1 MVPRVDG
8 IEAPLPCVGTEE
20 RSGAR
25 GRQKV
30 VLRCLYDRAA
40 ERQKGH
46 QCIWFKRPA
55 LVGLRRDFVVGF
67 IRRPV
72 DLQILSLAEPD
83 GQHSADASGGALR

>member
-20 RSGAR
+20 RPGAR
-25 GRQKV
+25 GRQIV
-30 VLRCLYDRAA
+30 VSRRLYDRAG
-40 ERQKGH
+40 ERQEGH
-46 QCIWFKRPA
+46 QCIWFKRP
-55 LVGLRRDFVVGF
+55 VVVDLRCGPLVGF
-67 IRRPV
+67 IRGPV